1 MLTIRYFVR
10 TDNNSARAATAGM
23 DDRSLKIF
31 KMKKFVLCDLG
42 FSIIY
47 CCICII

>member
-31 KMKKFVLCDLG
+31 KMKKFVLLGLG
-42 FSIIY
+42 FSLNYCFIFII
-47 CCICII
+47 

>member
-31 KMKKFVLCDLG
+31 KMKKFVFCG
-42 FSIIY
+42 FGFCLIY
-47 CCICII
+47 CFIYIM